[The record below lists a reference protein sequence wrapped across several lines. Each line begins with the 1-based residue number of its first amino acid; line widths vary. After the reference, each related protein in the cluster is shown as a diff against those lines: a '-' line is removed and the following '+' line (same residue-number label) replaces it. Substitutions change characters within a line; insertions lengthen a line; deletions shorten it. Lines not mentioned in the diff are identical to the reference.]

1 MVANNIRTRWFSRT
15 IRKEAY
21 VSVSSRIDMGLFEEH
36 RENRCLKLS
45 TAVSWCFDLV

>member
-1 MVANNIRTRWFSRT
+1 
-15 IRKEAY
+15 
-21 VSVSSRIDMGLFEEH
+21 MGLFEEH